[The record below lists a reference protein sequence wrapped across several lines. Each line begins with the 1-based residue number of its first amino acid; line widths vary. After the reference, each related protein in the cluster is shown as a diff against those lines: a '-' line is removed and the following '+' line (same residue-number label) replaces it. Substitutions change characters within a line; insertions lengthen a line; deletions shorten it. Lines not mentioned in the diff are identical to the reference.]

1 MEILEN
7 IHWRN
12 FFNVIDIPEENF
24 NVKVINGDKFLGNY
38 KYIIMRKNDSLILTR
53 ASTSGWDGRYVT
65 IVEINIKDVLY
76 YKAEGALRYEQQLSG
91 GGGMGINYGSAI
103 LGGLLFGQAGAVI
116 GSRQNEEVKNIES
129 RTIEHDTRL
138 ITLAI
143 KVDGNSYQIGFDINS
158 ELAFDWL
165 IPEKQYDYVIQK
177 RREQYEK
184 ANQ

>member
-1 MEILEN
+1 
-7 IHWRN
+7 
-12 FFNVIDIPEENF
+12 
-24 NVKVINGDKFLGNY
+24 
-38 KYIIMRKNDSLILTR
+38 
-53 ASTSGWDGRYVT
+53 
-65 IVEINIKDVLY
+65 
-76 YKAEGALRYEQQLSG
+76 
-91 GGGMGINYGSAI
+91 MGINYGSAI

-177 RREQYEK
+177 PDADEGAALSDPER
-184 ANQ
+184 